1 MEPAASIPLLKILNV
16 SFPPRTTV
24 VLVSSVFAEQTRRYK
39 MYRDVH
45 FVPCLRLICSC
56 ALHLHLLF
64 LKGWRKISFQ
74 KSQIVLYSSDAVL
87 LVSNKLCEILD
98 KISHSLFLGEGQSY
112 QTGKLN
118 SVETRGCETIWTI
131 FNCCTSVYNS
141 WRRVLCVHKTSLL
154 YGTTA
159 ILGSSGWTASIF
171 LRGYAKMS
179 DVFTLTSAWQDTL
192 F

>member
-74 KSQIVLYSSDAVL
+74 KSQIVLYSSDAIL
-87 LVSNKLCEILD
+87 LVSKKLCEILS
-98 KISHSLFLGEGQSY
+98 KISHSLFLGEGQIH
-112 QTGKLN
+112 QTSKSNSAEILRLSNHLSCEAAKFWLN
-118 SVETRGCETIWTI
+118 DLSISAGICKNVWCICPNVRLTGYFIL
-131 FNCCTSVYNS
+131 SKV
-141 WRRVLCVHKTSLL
+141 
-154 YGTTA
+154 TT
-159 ILGSSGWTASIF
+159 L
-171 LRGYAKMS
+171 
-179 DVFTLTSAWQDTL
+179 VN
-192 F
+192 